1 MTFTLPGVT
10 SSLTSVD
17 AELSLR
23 GECQLQR
30 CFPAKGPYRRALYPK
45 HLEFFWNCSVL
56 AG

>member
-1 MTFTLPGVT
+1 MPFALPGVT
-10 SSLTSVD
+10 SSLTSID

-23 GECQLQR
+23 GEGPLQR
-30 CFPAKGPYRRALYPK
+30 YFPAKGPYRLALYPK